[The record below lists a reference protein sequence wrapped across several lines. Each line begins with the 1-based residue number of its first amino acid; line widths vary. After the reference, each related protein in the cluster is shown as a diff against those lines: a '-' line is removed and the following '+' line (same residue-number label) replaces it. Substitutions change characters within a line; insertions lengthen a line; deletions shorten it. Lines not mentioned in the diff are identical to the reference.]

1 MTPVS
6 PHGPHR
12 PRAPRLRLAR
22 WLTATLAA
30 GILLTAAPAWARTV
44 RIKEVDA
51 SKSPDPKVERRIE
64 KTLTRLLKQA
74 TRRAKWGDGDKIELS
89 ARVVKLTYEESDEV
103 LRVSVTVV
111 AKIAGGK
118 GARSHI
124 RLGGRPNKRQD
135 VEKDALKIVADG
147 LITRL
152 SAIAR
157 GDKRD

>member
-1 MTPVS
+1 MAPIPPS
-6 PHGPHR
+6 FG
-12 PRAPRLRLAR
+12 RALRLRLAR
-22 WLTATLAA
+22 WLAA
-30 GILLTAAPAWARTV
+30 VFAVGVLLGAPPAWARTV

-51 SKSPDPKVERRIE
+51 SKSPSPDVERRIE
-64 KTLTRLLKQA
+64 KTLTRLLKKA
-74 TRRAKWGDGDKIELS
+74 TRRAKWGKGDKIELS
-89 ARVVKLTYEESDEV
+89 ARVVKLIYEESDEV

-157 GDKRD
+157 GDKSD

>member
-1 MTPVS
+1 MAPVTSSPWRVLPIRLVRLLALVLAIGLVLVVS
-6 PHGPHR
+6 P
-12 PRAPRLRLAR
+12 
-22 WLTATLAA
+22 AA
-30 GILLTAAPAWARTV
+30 ARTV
-44 RIKEVDA
+44 RITEVDA

-64 KTLTRLLKQA
+64 KTLTRLLKRA
-74 TRRAKWGDGDKIELS
+74 TRRAKWGKGDKVELS
-89 ARVVKLTYEESDEV
+89 ARVVKLSYEESEDV

-124 RLGGRPNKRQD
+124 RLGGRPSKRHD

-157 GDKRD
+157 GEKGD

>member
-1 MTPVS
+1 M
-6 PHGPHR
+6 
-12 PRAPRLRLAR
+12 APIPPPLGRVLRLRLAH
-22 WLTATLAA
+22 LLALVLA
-30 GILLTAAPAWARTV
+30 FGVMLVAPPASARTV

-51 SKSPDPKVERRIE
+51 SKSPDPQVERRIE

-74 TRRAKWGDGDKIELS
+74 TRRAKWGEGDKVELS
-89 ARVVKLTYEESDEV
+89 ARVVKLVYEESDDV

-124 RLGGRPNKRQD
+124 RLGGRPNKRQE
-135 VEKDALKIVADG
+135 VETDALKIVADG

-157 GDKRD
+157 GDKGD

>member
-1 MTPVS
+1 MFAV
-6 PHGPHR
+6 GVLLG
-12 PRAPRLRLAR
+12 AP
-22 WLTATLAA
+22 
-30 GILLTAAPAWARTV
+30 PAWARTV

-51 SKSPDPKVERRIE
+51 SKSPSPDVERRIE
-64 KTLTRLLKQA
+64 KTLTRLLKKA
-74 TRRAKWGDGDKIELS
+74 TRRAKWGKGDKIELS
-89 ARVVKLTYEESDEV
+89 ARVVKLIYEESDEV

-157 GDKRD
+157 GDKSD